1 MRYHVHFREMFVASM
16 TGILC
21 FGLSLSGKSQNTGNS
36 TKFDSTFNSFKASIE
51 SEFHKFQNKNDSTFL
66 EFLQNAWK
74 EYNLMKDTSRLKI
87 KPKVQPHVQSLLPMK
102 NADKMDTIEQ
112 FQGPGNYEI
121 HNEPIPEKDSYKI
134 KSAYNS
140 FDFYGEKNDLPE
152 VTDIHLNTPIDNL
165 SIIRFY
171 RSYLKD
177 PGLAE
182 VAVKLKMIARNLKLN
197 DFGYY
202 ILVQKASQRLFTNVN
217 DQILYTWVSLLRS
230 GLDVKAGYNKNDI
243 ILLMNCDNP
252 LYNTNYIS
260 VKGVTYYLIRF
271 PDREQH
277 IKSLQTYDFSY
288 PGKASPVSIQIK
300 ELPALYDK
308 PETHVYIF
316 HKDTIKVDI
325 NLFLIDYLENYPP
338 CELKLYFNTPFSEK
352 ALISLDR
359 KLKPILSGKSE
370 IEKVNT
376 LLSFIQKSFPYKT
389 DQDQFG
395 REKYMFC
402 DEAVYYPY
410 TDCDD
415 RSVLFA
421 RLVKHYTGLDA
432 IGLDYP
438 NHVSVG
444 VRFTIPVKGDFVLY
458 NNTKFFIC
466 DPTYIGALAGM
477 AMDEMKTER
486 PEVIL
491 VNN

>member
-1 MRYHVHFREMFVASM
+1 
-16 TGILC
+16 
-21 FGLSLSGKSQNTGNS
+21 
-36 TKFDSTFNSFKASIE
+36 
-51 SEFHKFQNKNDSTFL
+51 
-66 EFLQNAWK
+66 
-74 EYNLMKDTSRLKI
+74 
-87 KPKVQPHVQSLLPMK
+87 
-102 NADKMDTIEQ
+102 
-112 FQGPGNYEI
+112 
-121 HNEPIPEKDSYKI
+121 
-134 KSAYNS
+134 
-140 FDFYGEKNDLPE
+140 
-152 VTDIHLNTPIDNL
+152 
-165 SIIRFY
+165 
-171 RSYLKD
+171 
-177 PGLAE
+177 
-182 VAVKLKMIARNLKLN
+182 
-197 DFGYY
+197 
-202 ILVQKASQRLFTNVN
+202 
-217 DQILYTWVSLLRS
+217 
-230 GLDVKAGYNKNDI
+230 
-243 ILLMNCDNP
+243 
-252 LYNTNYIS
+252 
-260 VKGVTYYLIRF
+260 VTYYLICA
-271 PDREQH
+271 PDQEQH

-325 NLFLIDYLENYPP
+325 NLFLIDYLGNYPA

-359 KLKPILSGKSE
+359 KLRPLLSGKSE

-389 DQDQFG
+389 DEDQFG

-477 AMDEMKTER
+477 AMDEMKTVR

>member
-1 MRYHVHFREMFVASM
+1 MLMASM
-16 TGILC
+16 TGMLC
-21 FGLSLSGKSQNTGNS
+21 FGLSAPVKSQNTDNS
-36 TKFDSTFNSFKASIE
+36 TKFDSTFNSFKVSIE
-51 SEFHKFQNKNDSTFL
+51 SEFDRFQNKNDSIFL

-74 EYNLMKDTSRLKI
+74 EFNLMKDTSRIKN

-102 NADKMDTIEQ
+102 NINKMDTIEQ
-112 FQGPGNYEI
+112 FKGPGIYEI

-134 KSAYNS
+134 KSDNNS

-152 VTDIHLNTPIDNL
+152 VSDIHLNNPIDNF
-165 SIIRFY
+165 SIISFY
-171 RSYLKD
+171 RRYLKD

-182 VAVKLKMIARNLKLN
+182 VAVKLKIIARNLKLN

-202 ILVQKASQRLFTNVN
+202 LLIQKASQRLFRDVN

-230 GLDVKAGYNKNDI
+230 GLDVKAGYNKNDV
-243 ILLMNCDNP
+243 ILLMDCDNP

-260 VKGVTYYLIRF
+260 VKGVNYYLIHS
-271 PDREQH
+271 PDQEQH

-288 PGKASPVSIQIK
+288 AGKASPVSIQIK
-300 ELPALYDK
+300 ELPAFYDK
-308 PETHVYIF
+308 KETHVYIF
-316 HKDTIKVDI
+316 HQDTIKVDI
-325 NLFLIDYLENYPP
+325 NRFLIEYLGNYPA

-395 REKYMFC
+395 REKYMFS

-415 RSVLFA
+415 RSVLFVH
-421 RLVKHYTGLDA
+421 LIKHYTGLDA
-432 IGLDYP
+432 IGLNYP

-444 VRFTIPVKGDFVLY
+444 VRLTTPVKGDYILY
-458 NNTKFFIC
+458 NNAKFFIC
-466 DPTYIGALAGM
+466 DPTYIGARAGM
-477 AMDEMKTER
+477 AMDEMKTVR